1 MIAARKML
9 NLSAMVIGVLAHNVW
24 GAQGGSFIVRS
35 FPQHSVLYDASQQ
48 KYFVCQ
54 PIIPIASA
62 CTLKRHI
69 PSGNV
74 TIDRKKLLYP
84 NELSYVQ
91 FEDDAAKFCERDE
104 AGKVKMF
111 HILSGEKQEENV
123 KNFQAYIAE
132 TGPIVGYELLFNRD
146 HMGWTPWHA
155 VVNKNHTIV
164 MKTVINFVQQNR
176 ELNTFICDDALWR
189 LLITR
194 RCTSGFSP
202 LHDIVVSNQ
211 EEAAKL
217 FLDVAQK
224 HELDL
229 VGISDF
235 DGQSVIEWAILG
247 NKSVMLALLLPYATP
262 ELRSYLE
269 NKYPEAFNE

>member
-9 NLSAMVIGVLAHNVW
+9 HLSAVIIGVLAHNAR

-35 FPQHSVLYDASQQ
+35 FPQHSVLYDASQR

-54 PIIPIASA
+54 PIIPIAPA
-62 CTLKRHI
+62 CTIKRYI

-74 TIDRKKLLYP
+74 TIDREKLLYP

-91 FEDDAAKFCERDE
+91 FEGDAAKFCERDE
-104 AGKVKMF
+104 FGRVKMF
-111 HILSGEKQEENV
+111 HVLSGENQEENV
-123 KNFQAYIAE
+123 RKFQDHIAE

-146 HMGWTPWHA
+146 YLGCTPWHA

-164 MKTVINFVQQNR
+164 TKAVIDFVQQNR

-189 LLITR
+189 LLTTR
-194 RCTSGFSP
+194 RCNSGFSP
-202 LHDIVVSNQ
+202 LHDIVGSNQ
-211 EEAAKL
+211 KGMAEL

-224 HELDL
+224 HKPDL
-229 VGISDF
+229 VGIPDF
-235 DGQSVIEWAILG
+235 SGHSAIEWAILG
-247 NKSVMLALLLPYATP
+247 NKSEMLALLWPYATP

-269 NKYPEAFNE
+269 NKYPQTFNK